1 MEVERCHRALDRIY
15 EYLRILEPTLTKE
28 QIALCPIDAT
38 KWWKHP
44 EWEGRDAYLQT
55 EEGRAAEAQQLA
67 MREQLLNEW
76 AKSIAWRKST

>member
-1 MEVERCHRALDRIY
+1 MTEAEIEVERPRALDRIS

-28 QIALCPIDAT
+28 QIALCPIDAA

-44 EWEGRDAYLQT
+44 EWSERDARLQT
-55 EEGRAAEAQQLA
+55 EEGRAAEA

-76 AKSIAWRKST
+76 AKSVAWRKGT